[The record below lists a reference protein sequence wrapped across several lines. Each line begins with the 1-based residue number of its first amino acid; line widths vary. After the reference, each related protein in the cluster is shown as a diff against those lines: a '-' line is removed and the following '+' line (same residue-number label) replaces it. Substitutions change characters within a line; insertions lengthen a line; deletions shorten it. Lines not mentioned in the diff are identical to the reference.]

1 MPIRGLRKQSQYH
14 DSVTL
19 MNVAR
24 DLRTLPGIE
33 DAALVMGTE
42 ANKNLLEQAG
52 LTIPEIEDA
61 TSNDLI
67 LVVKG
72 AEKSIDFALERAE
85 ELLIAPRMKASA
97 NGLYRPRTIRSAI
110 RSQPDANVAVVAV
123 PGQYAADEAWAAL
136 HHGLHVLLFS
146 DNVPL
151 DDELALKRYAIEN
164 DLLMMGPGAGTAII
178 NGVALGFA
186 NAVPRG
192 PVGIVAAA
200 GTGLQEVSTQ
210 LANQGVGISQA
221 IGVGGRDLSTEVGGM
236 MMLHAVEALQADSET
251 KVIVAISKLPSPTVV
266 EKVLARITM
275 VDKPTVVIF
284 MGKELT
290 PPPLPSKAAQGKIFM
305 ASTLQEAALAAA
317 VMTQDGNL
325 DAVKSQLEQEK
336 IDLRDQ
342 AQTLKSRL
350 KKNQK
355 YLRGLFS
362 GGTLCKEALRIWSDQ
377 INPIWSNVPLVPEY
391 KLPDSYISCEHSVV
405 DLGEEEFTI
414 GRPHPMIDNGLRIRR
429 LLEEARDTSV
439 ALIQMDIVL
448 GYGAHPDPAEELG
461 PAIDQAHRTAKELRN
476 HLIVLLSIT
485 GTDAD
490 PQDINQQKSVF
501 EENGAIVLTSNASAS
516 YLAATIVSA

>member
-1 MPIRGLRKQSQYH
+1 
-14 DSVTL
+14 
-19 MNVAR
+19 
-24 DLRTLPGIE
+24 
-33 DAALVMGTE
+33 
-42 ANKNLLEQAG
+42 
-52 LTIPEIEDA
+52 
-61 TSNDLI
+61 
-67 LVVKG
+67 
-72 AEKSIDFALERAE
+72 
-85 ELLIAPRMKASA
+85 
-97 NGLYRPRTIRSAI
+97 
-110 RSQPDANVAVVAV
+110 
-123 PGQYAADEAWAAL
+123 
-136 HHGLHVLLFS
+136 
-146 DNVPL
+146 
-151 DDELALKRYAIEN
+151 
-164 DLLMMGPGAGTAII
+164 
-178 NGVALGFA
+178 
-186 NAVPRG
+186 
-192 PVGIVAAA
+192 
-200 GTGLQEVSTQ
+200 VSTQ

-355 YLRGLFS
+355 YLRGLVS
-362 GGTLCKEALRIWSDQ
+362 GGTRCKEELRRWSDH
-377 INPIWSNVPLVPEY
+377 IHLIWSNVPLVPEY
-391 KLPDSYISCEHSVV
+391 KLPDSYISCEHSVL

-414 GRPHPMIDNGLRIRR
+414 GRPHPMIDNDLRIRR
-429 LLEEARDTSV
+429 LLEEARNTSV
-439 ALIQMDIVL
+439 AVIQMDIVL

-501 EENGAIVLTSNASAS
+501 EESGAVVLTSNASAS